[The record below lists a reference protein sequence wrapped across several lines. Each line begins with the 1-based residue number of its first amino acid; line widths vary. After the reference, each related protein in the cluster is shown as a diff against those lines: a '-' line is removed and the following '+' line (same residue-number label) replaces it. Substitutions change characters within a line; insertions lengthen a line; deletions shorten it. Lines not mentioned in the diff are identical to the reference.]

1 MNEQEAVLRKEEKD
15 VSEVEAKL
23 YREQCTIESKKRILD
38 QNMQEMEME
47 RISAEEEISKL
58 RLFVLVSHFHF
69 RDSTFWFLTSQG
81 T

>member
-38 QNMQEMEME
+38 QNMQEM
-47 RISAEEEISKL
+47 
-58 RLFVLVSHFHF
+58 
-69 RDSTFWFLTSQG
+69 
-81 T
+81 